1 MSPSYT
7 RVHSALLSA
16 ALTGAIA
23 LFAPQSFAAAQT
35 ITHQTAKTQFVTV
48 DGVKL
53 AYRRFGKPG
62 GTPLVFFQHFV
73 GTMDG
78 WDPLVTDGLAR
89 DREVILFDNAGVS
102 SSEGTVP
109 DNIAAMARYA
119 EGLIDALH
127 IQKADLL
134 GFSMGSFVA
143 QQVTIDRPRLVR
155 KLILIGTSNRAGV
168 GMASLTPEFQGML
181 AKKHDVPDELLLDV
195 FFTPSPASRATGR
208 KFLDR
213 LRARKENRDPEVND
227 KVAPAQA
234 AAIAGWGKPGQDPYG
249 YLAAITQPV
258 LVADGSK
265 DLVFYTV
272 NDFNLQQH
280 LPDAQLIVYPDGG
293 HGVYGSSARFLED
306 AAAFL
311 DR

>member
-1 MSPSYT
+1 MNFAFI
-7 RVHSALLSA
+7 RLHRALLSA
-16 ALTGAIA
+16 GLSAAVA
-23 LFAPQSFAAAQT
+23 LFAPLSFAAVQT
-35 ITHQTAKTQFVTV
+35 VTHQTAKTQFVTV
-48 DGVKL
+48 DGVRL
-53 AYRRFGKPG
+53 AYRRFGRPG

-78 WDPLVTDGLAR
+78 WDPLLTDGLAEG
-89 DREVILFDNAGVS
+89 REVILFDNAGVS

-109 DNIAAMARYA
+109 DTIEAMAHFA

-127 IQKADLL
+127 IKKADLL

-143 QQVTIDRPRLVR
+143 QQVTLDRPELVR
-155 KLILIGTSNRAGV
+155 KLILVGSSNRAGV

-195 FFTPSPASRATGR
+195 FFTPSAQSQATGR
-208 KFLDR
+208 QFLDR
-213 LRARKENRDPEVND
+213 LRARKENRDPDVND

-234 AAIAGWGKPGQDPYG
+234 AAIAGWGKPGRDPYG

-258 LVADGSK
+258 LVADGSN

-280 LPDAQLIVYPDGG
+280 LPNALLIVYPDGG
-293 HGVYGSSARFLED
+293 HGVYGSSARFLDD
-306 AAAFL
+306 AVAFL
-311 DR
+311 AR

>member
-1 MSPSYT
+1 MSFSLS
-7 RVHSALLSA
+7 RVRGALLA
-16 ALTGAIA
+16 VALTGAVA
-23 LFAPQSFAAAQT
+23 TLTPTPATSAPAV
-35 ITHQTAKTQFVTV
+35 THQTAKTQFVTV

-53 AYRRFGKPG
+53 AYRRFGKQG

-89 DREVILFDNAGVS
+89 GREVILFDNAGVS
-102 SSEGTVP
+102 ASEGTVP
-109 DNIAAMARYA
+109 DNIAAMAHYA

-127 IQKADLL
+127 VKKADLI

-143 QQVTIDRPRLVR
+143 QQVTIDRPGLVR
-155 KLILIGTSNRAGV
+155 KLILVGSANRAGV
-168 GMASLTPEFQGML
+168 GMATLTPEFQGML

-195 FFTPSPASRATGR
+195 FFTPSAQSQAAGRA
-208 KFLDR
+208 FLER
-213 LRARKENRDPEVND
+213 LRARKQNRDPDINE

-234 AAIAGWGKPGQDPYG
+234 AAIAGWGKPGQDQYG

-258 LVADGSK
+258 LIADGSK
-265 DLVFYTV
+265 DPVFYTV

-280 LPDAQLIVYPDGG
+280 LPDAQLIVYPDSG
-293 HGVYGSSARFLED
+293 HGVYGYSARFLSD
-306 AAAFL
+306 ATAFL